1 MMKWMVYKENFNT
14 KEVVPYNI
22 FDHTIFYEEVEKLKN
37 LRKPLTK
44 EELSTK
50 LKRLLRCY
58 YWSKCEYETVI
69 TSWPPYISP
78 QEIQK
83 LNKEAQQYEEKFGS
97 PLCKVPVSLSVGI
110 KVDIYDQVDLNWDA
124 FVDYVY
130 KEIN

>member
-1 MMKWMVYKENFNT
+1 MKWMVYKENITT
-14 KEVVPYNI
+14 KEIVPYNI

-50 LKRLLRCY
+50 LKRLVRCY
-58 YWSKCEYETVI
+58 YWSKCEYETVV
-69 TSWPPYISP
+69 TSWPPYIFSEEV
-78 QEIQK
+78 QN
-83 LNKEAQQYEEKFGS
+83 LAKEAKRHEEKFGS
-97 PLCKVPVSLSVGI
+97 PPYKIPIPLEVGI
-110 KVDIYDQVDLNWDA
+110 KLDIYDQVALNWDA